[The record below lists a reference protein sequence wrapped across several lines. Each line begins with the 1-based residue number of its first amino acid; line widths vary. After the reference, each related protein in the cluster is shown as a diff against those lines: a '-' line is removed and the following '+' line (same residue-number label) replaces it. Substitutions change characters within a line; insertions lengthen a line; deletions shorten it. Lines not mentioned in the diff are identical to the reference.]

1 MNPAVEKEWEV
12 ITNLLLAEW
21 THEQGTHL
29 RVRRCGV
36 DLGETY
42 TNEVYNFVRNS
53 RNMGLDV
60 IATHGSSRYNQPI
73 VGKPKLID
81 YDFNGQLYPAGAMTA
96 ALGTDTAKDTLYE
109 RAKLPAGGPGTIH
122 FGAAATP
129 QYLQG
134 WTAKPN
140 TPNTCLLYTSDA
152 ADE

>member
-1 MNPAVEKEWEV
+1 MGIDVQKDWVAVDLWGMGRGQELWHIFYSEITMNPAVEKEWEV

-36 DLGETY
+36 DLGGTY

-73 VGKPKLID
+73 AGKPKLID

-96 ALGTDTAKDTLYE
+96 
-109 RAKLPAGGPGTIH
+109 
-122 FGAAATP
+122 
-129 QYLQG
+129 
-134 WTAKPN
+134 
-140 TPNTCLLYTSDA
+140 CLLYTSPSPRDS
-152 ADE
+152 